1 MDMNNKRKI
10 NIIDLIFSIALVLI
24 ILVGAIKIAGNQNTF
39 EKSKSTKVFYTVEV
53 SNSDPEILNYIS
65 EEDRVFEDETLKNMG
80 TVVGVSHK
88 PSTVLVE
95 NNDEST
101 LVLKELPDKI
111 TVNIEITADGVETN
125 GSVSVDSA
133 NILVGKSVDL
143 IVGDSALKGVITALN
158 YEDTSIIKEEN

>member
-80 TVVGVSHK
+80 TVVGVSQK

-95 NNDEST
+95 NSDKST

-125 GSVSVDSA
+125 GSVSVDSV

-158 YEDTSIIKEEN
+158 YEGTSIIKEEN